1 MVFPIDLT
9 RAETAPFT
17 PEPPHRAFAPLAG
30 SFRGK
35 TKLWL
40 DPSKPPEESPID
52 LSAEVILGGRWLR
65 LSYRS
70 FAFGG
75 PHAGQMLLGFH
86 KDAGDH
92 ELAWVDSSHT
102 GSSIMW
108 CTGKR
113 REDGVIDVLGSY
125 TGDGERWGWRTL
137 IRSTGKNALLIE
149 ALNVTP
155 QGEEQR
161 AISFPRHALCLHRR
175 N

>member
-1 MVFPIDLT
+1 MTFRIDLA
-9 RAETAPFT
+9 RAETAPFS
-17 PEPPHRAFAPLAG
+17 PAEPHAAFPALVG
-30 SFRGK
+30 SWGGP

-40 DPSKPPEESPID
+40 DPSKPPEESQLE
-52 LSAEVILGGRWLR
+52 LSVELILGGRWLS

-86 KDAGDH
+86 NDAGQH

-102 GSSIMW
+102 GSAIMW
-108 CTGKR
+108 CSGKR

-125 TGDGERWGWRTL
+125 YGDGERWGWRTL
-137 IRSTGKNALLIE
+137 IRSAGENALAIE
-149 ALNVTP
+149 AFNVTP

-161 AISFPRHALCLHRR
+161 AMEWQLARKG
-175 N
+175 